1 MPANDSLGPFRVLVV
16 DDDRDTTDS
25 LALLLWM
32 WGFCPLV
39 AYDGPTALA
48 VAAAERPD
56 VILLDIGLP
65 GLDGYE
71 VARRL
76 RRQPWAV
83 AVRLLA
89 LTGYGQE
96 KDRQDADAAGF
107 DRHLVKPFDPEEL
120 RQLLGRLPRPAEGTP
135 LLVEAT
141 GGGGGKRGGR
151 GRGSEHRERARADQ
165 SIATTEVLPCWSC
178 RG

>member
-1 MPANDSLGPFRVLVV
+1 MTATLSPPPVCVLVV
-16 DDDRDTTDS
+16 DNDRDTTDS
-25 LALLLWM
+25 LAVLLRM

-76 RRQPWAV
+76 RRQPWA
-83 AVRLLA
+83 AGVRLLA

-96 KDRQDADAAGF
+96 KDRQDADTAGF
-107 DRHLVKPFDPEEL
+107 DRHLLKPFDPEEL
-120 RQLLGRLPRPAEGTP
+120 RQLLGGRPRPAEGP
-135 LLVEAT
+135 PFVVEAT
-141 GGGGGKRGGR
+141 GGGGGRGGGR
-151 GRGSEHRERARADQ
+151 GGGAGQ
-165 SIATTEVLPCWSC
+165 
-178 RG
+178 G

>member
-1 MPANDSLGPFRVLVV
+1 MATLSPRPVRVLIV

-25 LALLLWM
+25 LAVLLRT

-48 VAAAERPD
+48 VATAERPD
-56 VILLDIGLP
+56 VVLLDIGLP

-76 RRQPWAV
+76 RRQPWA
-83 AVRLLA
+83 AGVRLLA

-96 KDRQDADAAGF
+96 KDRQEADAAGF

-120 RQLLGRLPRPAEGTP
+120 GELLGWRRRRPEGTP
-135 LLVEAT
+135 LLAEAT
-141 GGGGGKRGGR
+141 GGGRR
-151 GRGSEHRERARADQ
+151 
-165 SIATTEVLPCWSC
+165 
-178 RG
+178 